1 MTSASE
7 LFYTRRSRV
16 GRPNPDP
23 GIDSSIDRNY
33 NRRYH
38 NNRHDLDG
46 CQHLR
51 LSPHVR
57 HSTSRSYSLSE
68 RASMQF
74 DQGSSRFASINGVNA
89 ESVSS
94 SNRQSLHSN
103 ERLPEAVLLARARLL
118 ERLRGVS
125 VSANRRDGRGPP
137 NPYDVREY
145 LLCEDFREVDAGD
158 WGSEISTGLSG
169 GSSSFTDQTSQTEEN
184 NKKPPGLTQEAVDSL
199 PLEVFRGEEVDG
211 ERESRD
217 CSICLERFRDEDVL
231 TRLVCGHRFHSTC
244 LHPWVRSCGDCP
256 YCRRTIL

>member
-16 GRPNPDP
+16 ARPDPDP

-38 NNRHDLDG
+38 NHRHDLDG

-68 RASMQF
+68 RASMQS
-74 DQGSSRFASINGVNA
+74 DQGSSRFVSINGVNA

-125 VSANRRDGRGPP
+125 VSANRLMQGT
-137 NPYDVREY
+137 
-145 LLCEDFREVDAGD
+145 REVKFLQGCQVGVPLSPTKPLKQKKRTKSLLVLRRRPWTVYRWRYSGAKRWMGEGNQGIAVYV
-158 WGSEISTGLSG
+158 WRGSGTKMCLQGWCVDIG
-169 GSSSFTDQTSQTEEN
+169 FT
-184 NKKPPGLTQEAVDSL
+184 
-199 PLEVFRGEEVDG
+199 
-211 ERESRD
+211 
-217 CSICLERFRDEDVL
+217 
-231 TRLVCGHRFHSTC
+231 
-244 LHPWVRSCGDCP
+244 
-256 YCRRTIL
+256 

>member
-57 HSTSRSYSLSE
+57 HSTSRSYSLS
-68 RASMQF
+68 F

-94 SNRQSLHSN
+94 SNGQSLHSN
-103 ERLPEAVLLARARLL
+103 ERLPGAVLLARARLL
-118 ERLRGVS
+118 ERLRGVP

-169 GSSSFTDQTSQTEEN
+169 GRGQFTAGGIQGRRGGWG
-184 NKKPPGLTQEAVDSL
+184 KGIKGLQYMSG
-199 PLEVFRGEEVDG
+199 EVQG
-211 ERESRD
+211 
-217 CSICLERFRDEDVL
+217 
-231 TRLVCGHRFHSTC
+231 
-244 LHPWVRSCGDCP
+244 
-256 YCRRTIL
+256 RRCAYKAGVWT

>member
-57 HSTSRSYSLSE
+57 HSTSRSYSLS
-68 RASMQF
+68 F

-94 SNRQSLHSN
+94 SNGQSLHSN
-103 ERLPEAVLLARARLL
+103 ERLPGAVLLARARLL
-118 ERLRGVS
+118 ERLRGVP

>member
-16 GRPNPDP
+16 ARPDPDP

-38 NNRHDLDG
+38 NHRHDLDG

-57 HSTSRSYSLSE
+57 HSTSRSYSLSSV
-68 RASMQF
+68 RYCFCHSPF
-74 DQGSSRFASINGVNA
+74 ISSAIISWPTVVGGAVHFALQILS
-89 ESVSS
+89 ESQHWSF
-94 SNRQSLHSN
+94 
-103 ERLPEAVLLARARLL
+103 PCC
-118 ERLRGVS
+118 
-125 VSANRRDGRGPP
+125 SATVIYYRRDGRGPP

-145 LLCEDFREVDAGD
+145 LLCEYFTEVDAGD
-158 WGSEISTGLSG
+158 SGSEISTGLSG
-169 GSSSFTDQTSQTEEN
+169 RSSSFTDQTSQTEEK

-211 ERESRD
+211 GRESRD
-217 CSICLERFRDEDVL
+217 CSICLERFRDENVL
-231 TRLVCGHRFHSTC
+231 TRLVCGHRFHLTC

>member
-51 LSPHVR
+51 LSPH
-57 HSTSRSYSLSE
+57 E

-94 SNRQSLHSN
+94 NGQSLHSN
-103 ERLPEAVLLARARLL
+103 ERLPGAVLLARARLL
-118 ERLRGVS
+118 ERLRGVP